1 MFKYTI
7 KRLVKEVYSICLE
20 SRIDSS
26 IKELDGCPVSYYSV
40 ECFCNDKYDDGSRQT
55 TRYARCIQKLFKELV
70 LKNQQRFVYIEDDIY
85 CHPWLSTVLDNSIYQ
100 LNKKSLHWDVL
111 YLGCDRRSGR
121 YEKIDRNLVKVSHVD
136 GMSGIIFNKNFIKEV
151 LQLKPH
157 NESGID
163 GLISTHGVQKRLQC
177 YSVFPNVVDQREGFS
192 YNSMEHRPSTS
203 DWTWA

>member
-1 MFKYTI
+1 MLKYTI
-7 KRLVKEVYSICLE
+7 KRLVKEVHSICLE
-20 SRIDSS
+20 SRIESS
-26 IKELDGCPVSYYSV
+26 IKDLDGCPVSYYSV
-40 ECFCNDKYDDGSRQT
+40 ECFCNDNRSDGSTQT
-55 TRYARCIQKLFKELV
+55 MRYLKCVQKLFKKLAITNE
-70 LKNQQRFVYIEDDIY
+70 KRFVYIEDDIY
-85 CHPWLSTVLDNSIYQ
+85 CHEWFSTVVDNAIYQ

-121 YEKIDRNLVKVSHVD
+121 YETIDRNLVKVSHVD
-136 GMSGIIFNKNFIKEV
+136 GMSGIIFNKNFIGEV
-151 LQLKPH
+151 LQLKPN

-163 GLISTHGVQKRLQC
+163 GLISTKGVQKRLQC